1 MEHER
6 QQEAHRAEM
15 LRLEAYLKQCSKINK
30 HYLRFLQ
37 NDSPYYDYFTRQGEV
52 ARRAQVLIQLR
63 KKTPV
68 RDDVPLCIV

>member
-1 MEHER
+1 MSDLSTSFEKTLAKDLKYIEHAKIVITQEFIKHER

-37 NDSPYYDYFTRQGEV
+37 NDSPYYDYFT
-52 ARRAQVLIQLR
+52 
-63 KKTPV
+63 
-68 RDDVPLCIV
+68 